1 MNKTKLSADQAI
13 KTRAFCYTLV
23 GGTEYSEIFLTKPIV
38 HCAEVVHFF
47 GRKVK

>member
-1 MNKTKLSADQAI
+1 MNKSKLSADQAI
-13 KTRAFCYTLV
+13 KTIAHSSFLLYISR
-23 GGTEYSEIFLTKPIV
+23 IFLTEPIV